1 MIEEGKI
8 ILKFNINFKRQMI
21 IVEDDKVSAM
31 SYAEFFQCYFSSK
44 RIGVIESDFTY
55 STFDELIEKSISLK
69 VGTSQMATYIS
80 DDGINII
87 RFIFQKNEDDSA
99 YCEIYKVQLINSNKD
114 QLSRDYLTGVLS
126 RGSLIKECENA
137 MRNMISNDYL
147 IVIDL
152 DNFKIAND
160 TLGHIAGDT
169 YLKNIAGMIN
179 NIGKDQIVGRY
190 GGDEFVLYLRN
201 ISKEYLMDI
210 VEKILDIRLDYSEG
224 KNLAQIV
231 VTCSLG
237 ITKIEEGEFKMSTA
251 FERADHALYK
261 AKHMGKNTAYFSTG
275 EFYSHRNQQK
285 NNLKK
290 KVQKNNKKLPRKNS
304 RLFRKELRSKKI
316 FNSVFA
322 LAALLI
328 LIVFSMVISSFYSK
342 SFEERTKNEAH
353 TVMQDISS
361 QIESNILSNIN
372 NWIGQLKVTENIIS
386 NIDTDASNA
395 NYLLSQA
402 LTVLEQ
408 QIDGCSVSLLLES
421 GDLYYRDGIEYN
433 VSSSELAD
441 YVIAR
446 DEEYIGTYYINY
458 VGERIVFA
466 IPFGEH
472 QIQFNVFNDDNTKIA
487 GIVGLLP
494 IENFAK
500 ILNST
505 AFSGTPYFSLV
516 KKDGTIIVNSA
527 SSELVTDVFHGTN
540 NIFNAWD
547 NYNGKDSTNE
557 IITNFEQKNNGVS
570 NITIDYIEYI
580 SFYSPVLIGDWY
592 LFITVPSSVVLN
604 DIVQAFNFTEVVIN
618 SLFVLISIIIFIL
631 TTLFNRLR
639 TKMQTLTYIDPITK
653 DINYER
659 FKIDAEKL
667 LFQDSENTYCIV
679 YLNIKHFKFLV
690 ENLGQNESNDV
701 LKDVFEI
708 IENELTPMELV
719 CHVISDRFAIL
730 MNEFDENIIKK
741 RLINISNKIKD
752 KINTNYLFEIVVTQ
766 GVYKITDSK
775 SNIAVYTDRAH
786 VAQMA
791 IKDFYSN
798 DGINFFDETWEE
810 TDAMTFDIEHKQDN
824 ALKEN
829 QFHVYYQMKKNIKDD
844 TWYGAEALVRWI
856 DPIHGMILP
865 GVFIPLFEK
874 NGFVIKV
881 DLYVFERVCQDLN
894 EILSLGGK
902 PLRISVNVSRSHL
915 LHNNFLNQYFDIMRK
930 YNISP
935 DLVEFELTESMA
947 YESKNILICVINEI
961 HKFGSTCSI
970 DDFGSG
976 YSSLN
981 MLKEFDFDVIKL
993 DQAFFK
999 GRNGFDDK
1007 EKTIV
1012 ASIINLCHE
1021 LGKQVVAEGVED
1033 ISQVEFLK
1041 KNNCDAIQGFYY
1053 SKPEPFTEYKYNLDK
1068 NNK

>member
-1 MIEEGKI
+1 
-8 ILKFNINFKRQMI
+8 
-21 IVEDDKVSAM
+21 
-31 SYAEFFQCYFSSK
+31 
-44 RIGVIESDFTY
+44 
-55 STFDELIEKSISLK
+55 
-69 VGTSQMATYIS
+69 
-80 DDGINII
+80 
-87 RFIFQKNEDDSA
+87 
-99 YCEIYKVQLINSNKD
+99 
-114 QLSRDYLTGVLS
+114 
-126 RGSLIKECENA
+126 

-237 ITKIEEGEFKMSTA
+237 ITKIEAGEFKMSTA

-290 KVQKNNKKLPRKNS
+290 KVQKNNKKLQRKNS

-547 NYNGKDSTNE
+547 NYNGK
-557 IITNFEQKNNGVS
+557 
-570 NITIDYIEYI
+570 
-580 SFYSPVLIGDWY
+580 
-592 LFITVPSSVVLN
+592 
-604 DIVQAFNFTEVVIN
+604 
-618 SLFVLISIIIFIL
+618 IL
-631 TTLFNRLR
+631 
-639 TKMQTLTYIDPITK
+639 
-653 DINYER
+653 
-659 FKIDAEKL
+659 
-667 LFQDSENTYCIV
+667 
-679 YLNIKHFKFLV
+679 
-690 ENLGQNESNDV
+690 
-701 LKDVFEI
+701 
-708 IENELTPMELV
+708 
-719 CHVISDRFAIL
+719 L
-730 MNEFDENIIKK
+730 MK
-741 RLINISNKIKD
+741 
-752 KINTNYLFEIVVTQ
+752 
-766 GVYKITDSK
+766 
-775 SNIAVYTDRAH
+775 
-786 VAQMA
+786 
-791 IKDFYSN
+791 
-798 DGINFFDETWEE
+798 
-810 TDAMTFDIEHKQDN
+810 
-824 ALKEN
+824 
-829 QFHVYYQMKKNIKDD
+829 
-844 TWYGAEALVRWI
+844 
-856 DPIHGMILP
+856 
-865 GVFIPLFEK
+865 
-874 NGFVIKV
+874 
-881 DLYVFERVCQDLN
+881 
-894 EILSLGGK
+894 
-902 PLRISVNVSRSHL
+902 
-915 LHNNFLNQYFDIMRK
+915 
-930 YNISP
+930 
-935 DLVEFELTESMA
+935 
-947 YESKNILICVINEI
+947 
-961 HKFGSTCSI
+961 
-970 DDFGSG
+970 
-976 YSSLN
+976 
-981 MLKEFDFDVIKL
+981 
-993 DQAFFK
+993 
-999 GRNGFDDK
+999 
-1007 EKTIV
+1007 
-1012 ASIINLCHE
+1012 
-1021 LGKQVVAEGVED
+1021 
-1033 ISQVEFLK
+1033 
-1041 KNNCDAIQGFYY
+1041 
-1053 SKPEPFTEYKYNLDK
+1053 
-1068 NNK
+1068 